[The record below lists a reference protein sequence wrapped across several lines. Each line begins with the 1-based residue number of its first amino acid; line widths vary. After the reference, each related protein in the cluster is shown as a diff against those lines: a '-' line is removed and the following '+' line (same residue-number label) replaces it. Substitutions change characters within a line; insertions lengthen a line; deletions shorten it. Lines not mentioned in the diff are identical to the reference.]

1 MNAIT
6 AQLNRH
12 WPTWKAWV
20 AITRIDKPVGS
31 LLLLWPTLWALW
43 MAAEGVPSIANLM
56 IFTLGVFLMRSAGCV
71 INDYADRKVDGHV
84 KRTSDRPLATGALT
98 PKAAL
103 IGFALLCAIAF
114 LLVLLTDQRT
124 ILLSLGG
131 VALAALYPFM
141 KRYTHLPQLFL
152 GAAFSWAI
160 PMAFSAEASEL
171 SIYLWLLYAANLCW
185 TMAYDTYYAMV
196 DRDDDIKIGV
206 KSTAILFGEMD
217 LAMIASL
224 QAMAL
229 GFLFFAGQQF
239 ELSWIFYCGLTIGAL
254 FLGWQL
260 WAARD
265 RSREACFSVFRQ
277 SHWFG
282 AIVWIALVAD
292 YALR

>member
-141 KRYTHLPQLFL
+141 KRHTHLPQLFL

-171 SIYLWLLYAANLCW
+171 SIYL
-185 TMAYDTYYAMV
+185 
-196 DRDDDIKIGV
+196 
-206 KSTAILFGEMD
+206 
-217 LAMIASL
+217 SL
-224 QAMAL
+224 
-229 GFLFFAGQQF
+229 
-239 ELSWIFYCGLTIGAL
+239 IHI
-254 FLGWQL
+254 
-260 WAARD
+260 
-265 RSREACFSVFRQ
+265 
-277 SHWFG
+277 
-282 AIVWIALVAD
+282 
-292 YALR
+292 

>member
-141 KRYTHLPQLFL
+141 KRHTHLPQLFL

-239 ELSWIFYCGLTIGAL
+239 ELSWIF
-254 FLGWQL
+254 
-260 WAARD
+260 
-265 RSREACFSVFRQ
+265 
-277 SHWFG
+277 
-282 AIVWIALVAD
+282 
-292 YALR
+292 

>member
-1 MNAIT
+1 MNVLT

-20 AITRIDKPVGS
+20 AITRIDKPIGS

-43 MAAEGVPSIANLM
+43 IAAEGVPSIANLV

-114 LLVLLTDQRT
+114 ALVLFTDHRT
-124 ILLSLGG
+124 VLLSLGG
-131 VALAALYPFM
+131 VLLAALYPFM
-141 KRYTHLPQLFL
+141 KRHTHLPQLFL

-160 PMAFSAEASEL
+160 PMAFSAEADNL
-171 SIYLWLLYAANLCW
+171 SVFIWLLYAANLCW
-185 TMAYDTYYAMV
+185 TIAYDTYYAMV

-217 LAMIASL
+217 LAMIATL
-224 QAMAL
+224 QMMNI

-239 ELSWIFYCGLTIGAL
+239 GLGGIFYFGLAFGAL
-254 FLGWQL
+254 FLAWQL
-260 WAARD
+260 WTARS
-265 RSREACFSVFRQ
+265 RSREDCFAVFRQ

-282 AIVWIALVAD
+282 AIIWIALVLS
-292 YALR
+292 YTL